1 MFNFIQKPQSGIL
14 LPTAAVFSVVGMIT
28 TFSYM
33 SYALNKKINLD
44 HRIATTKALYN
55 AESGLAKSYQWLSS
69 SDWESDYDSTT
80 FQGDF
85 IINSNMGSYKNVILY
100 KSTNT
105 TTKRIERT
113 SQATG
118 TAIVKNIW
126 GNSAIVEAQAEM
138 KFALESLAEYMYLS
152 NHELGGGAPG
162 IYDNWERTQPCFG
175 LDDVLGN
182 ETEIAGQLQT
192 MEPMKFCSTP
202 PQFEN
207 TIFVTVADEDF
218 VQNGYNPSGIG
229 IGEEIFPYNVYPN
242 NLVDFCG
249 SILNGTSGPDDHP
262 CWEARPKVCFPLQG
276 YSSTIGAAAPEHTYD
291 ATEMLYLS
299 KSGSDNIATKDTLI
313 MTDIEFLENGG
324 YQVKR
329 WWYLLP
335 PYLKSDIM
343 DCGGYPSLDGQSAST
358 IDCPL
363 YNIFA
368 FLHLV
373 LIKLAMG
380 KMT

>member
-44 HRIATTKALYN
+44 HRIAKTKALYN

-126 GNSAIVEAQAEM
+126 GNS
-138 KFALESLAEYMYLS
+138 
-152 NHELGGGAPG
+152 
-162 IYDNWERTQPCFG
+162 
-175 LDDVLGN
+175 
-182 ETEIAGQLQT
+182 QL
-192 MEPMKFCSTP
+192 
-202 PQFEN
+202 
-207 TIFVTVADEDF
+207 
-218 VQNGYNPSGIG
+218 
-229 IGEEIFPYNVYPN
+229 
-242 NLVDFCG
+242 
-249 SILNGTSGPDDHP
+249 
-262 CWEARPKVCFPLQG
+262 
-276 YSSTIGAAAPEHTYD
+276 
-291 ATEMLYLS
+291 
-299 KSGSDNIATKDTLI
+299 
-313 MTDIEFLENGG
+313 
-324 YQVKR
+324 
-329 WWYLLP
+329 
-335 PYLKSDIM
+335 
-343 DCGGYPSLDGQSAST
+343 
-358 IDCPL
+358 
-363 YNIFA
+363 
-368 FLHLV
+368 
-373 LIKLAMG
+373 
-380 KMT
+380 